1 MLEKRR
7 SPRVPLKLN
16 FHICDLYK
24 HDSTDIHHLKA
35 PIVLTDISEY
45 GIGFISE
52 CLLPLQYHFKMTL
65 NLEKDKESL
74 VVLKIIRCL
83 AVGHSHYSY
92 GCEFIALDDT
102 VKQSIRE
109 YAASKTKYL
118 EKC

>member
-24 HDSTDIHHLKA
+24 QDSTDVHHLKA
-35 PIVLTDISEY
+35 PIVLTDISEH

-65 NLEKDKESL
+65 NLEKNKESI

-92 GCEFIALDDT
+92 GCEFIALDDA
-102 VKQSIRE
+102 VRNRIRQ
-109 YAASKTKYL
+109 YAACKTEL
-118 EKC
+118 TEQC